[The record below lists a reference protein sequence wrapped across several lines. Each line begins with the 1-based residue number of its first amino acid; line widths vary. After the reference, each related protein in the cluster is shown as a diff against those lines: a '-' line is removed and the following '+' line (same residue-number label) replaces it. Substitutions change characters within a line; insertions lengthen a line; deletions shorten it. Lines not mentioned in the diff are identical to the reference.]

1 MESLY
6 CFIPVQDLAACDHR
20 ACMITRFDANEE
32 IAILEAVNDAQT
44 EHLISHGYVT
54 VSLEKA
60 REETIKPEW
69 QSNEK

>member
-6 CFIPVQDLAACDHR
+6 CFVPVQDLTACDHR
-20 ACMITRFDANEE
+20 ACMITRLDMTGE
-32 IAILEAVNDAQT
+32 IAVLEALSDEQT

-54 VSLEKA
+54 VSHEDA
-60 REETIKPEW
+60 INETLKSEW